1 MIDKFLKIAVIISTI
16 FLSMPFKGLAQQI
29 SPGSLGYYNDAL
41 RFSRTTF
48 GGSARFQGIAGAH
61 TAVGGDI
68 SNLNGNPA
76 GLAFF
81 RRSEM
86 SFSPSILS
94 AQTSTDYFD
103 LNERINTKEDS
114 KGNFN
119 MANVGAVFSEAK
131 EDFLPG
137 AWRGGAF
144 GVSLTRV
151 NNFQNQFSYNA
162 PNQNSSKT
170 DFYVDRS
177 NGISEGSL
185 QNLDLL
191 QYEYQRAAY
200 FAFLTNPF
208 SAGSDAY
215 FTYARDED
223 EVLFAPQQQEII
235 ETTGAQYQFSLS
247 AAGNY
252 DDRFYFGATLGVM
265 FINYREDRLYSEDFT
280 GTSSF
285 LDSFTE
291 TNRTNVTGTGIN
303 ATVGMI
309 FRPINAFRI
318 GASFSTP
325 TIYALNEEFNTTFQS
340 NVYSFD
346 DPNVIDSYEESTLP
360 GNFNYRLRTPWRANV
375 GAAVFFE
382 KYGFLSLDAEY
393 VAYNNMTLRNSEF
406 PGIFDADNQTIEQL
420 YQPVWNIRAGGEFRY
435 DIFRL
440 RGGYALEGD
449 PYDNF
454 GSNSDFSRKITSI
467 TGGLGVRM
475 SDWYADLAVV
485 HARSNQAYQP
495 YGFDGSSI
503 YAGLEPFT
511 EIGLRNTRLVI
522 SMGLFF

>member
-1 MIDKFLKIAVIISTI
+1 MMNKILKIVGVLCCI
-16 FLSMPFKGLAQQI
+16 FLCTYFESFSQQI
-29 SPGSLGYYNDAL
+29 TPGSLGYYNDAL
-41 RFSRTTF
+41 RFSRTSF

-86 SFSPSILS
+86 SFSPSVLS
-94 AQTSTDYFD
+94 GKTFTDYFD
-103 LNERINTKEDS
+103 LNEQVSTTEDS

-137 AWRGGAF
+137 AWRGGAI

-162 PNQNSSKT
+162 QNLNSSKT
-170 DFYVDRS
+170 DFYVDQS
-177 NGISEGSL
+177 NGIPEGDL

-191 QYEYQRAAY
+191 EYEYQRAAY
-200 FAFLTNPF
+200 FAYLTNPF
-208 SAGSDAY
+208 SAGSDQY
-215 FTYARDED
+215 FTYARDEN
-223 EVLFAPQQQEII
+223 EELFAPQQQETV
-235 ETTGAQYQFSLS
+235 ETRGSQYQFSLS
-247 AAGNY
+247 AAGNV
-252 DDRFYFGATLGVM
+252 DDKIYFGATLGVM
-265 FINYREDRLYSEDFT
+265 LINYREDRNYSESFA
-280 GTSSF
+280 GTNSF

-291 TNRTNVTGTGIN
+291 TNRLNVTGTGIN

-318 GASFSTP
+318 GASVSTP
-325 TIYALNEEFNTTFQS
+325 TLYALNEEFNTTFAS
-340 NVYSFD
+340 NLYAFD
-346 DPNVIDSYEESTLP
+346 DPNVIDSYEESALP

-375 GAAVFFE
+375 GAAFFFE
-382 KYGFLSLDAEY
+382 KYGFISLDAEY
-393 VAYNNMTLRNSEF
+393 VDYESMSLRNSEF
-406 PGIFDADNQTIEQL
+406 AGVFDADNNTIELL
-420 YQPVWNIRAGGEFRY
+420 YKPVWNIRAGGELRY
-435 DIFRL
+435 DIFRV

-449 PYDNF
+449 PYD
-454 GSNSDFSRKITSI
+454 GLSDGLSRKISSI

-475 SDWYADLAVV
+475 LDWYADLAVV
-485 HARSNQAYQP
+485 HARTNQAYQP
-495 YGFDGSSI
+495 YSFDTSSI

-511 EIGLRNTRLVI
+511 EINRRNTRIVI
-522 SMGLFF
+522 SMGVFF